1 MNLSTAL
8 SKCFPK
14 KSSLLDNGNCCT
26 LVFDS
31 LLESVFPKIIIIYI
45 YILQLSYI

>member
-8 SKCFPK
+8 SKYFPK

-26 LVFDS
+26 LVFES
-31 LLESVFPKIIIIYI
+31 LLESVFPKITKHITIKSN
-45 YILQLSYI
+45 LPS